1 MATSNSANLVTE
13 IAAAPVSF
21 RRRAMNA
28 LVTGAA
34 AGAVLLA
41 AGRDFCLSGLQGL
54 RLIELG
60 LSHANPEAGWR
71 SRRRHG

>member
-34 AGAVLLA
+34 AGAVLLVKPA
-41 AGRDFCLSGLQGL
+41 AAWLT
-54 RLIELG
+54 
-60 LSHANPEAGWR
+60 P
-71 SRRRHG
+71 SRALPTFF